1 MKIIRHWIVRAIF
14 ADGDFDSQEQE
25 FINKIIKKY
34 NLNEKIIR
42 KLIKKEQHKLLNE
55 KLDEWEKEDEM
66 LQEQMN

>member
-1 MKIIRHWIVRAIF
+1 MKIIRHWIVKAIF